1 MRTHGQPS
9 GQLFPK
15 GWPLSSQNQ
24 TKSIINK
31 QKVNR
36 NRNSDTKATENHKN
50 YRFGTVS
57 NELLEAGA
65 YTSFMGPT
73 SSTVS
78 EVVQNIYL
86 FVCVG
91 AYRSSQQ
98 FLVMSG
104 RSYRFLGITSTFRG
118 VNVSLL
124 KDTTRRR

>member
-24 TKSIINK
+24 TQSIINK

-36 NRNSDTKATENHKN
+36 NRNSDTKAPENHNKTTALERSVMN
-50 YRFGTVS
+50 YWGW
-57 NELLEAGA
+57 GA

-91 AYRSSQQ
+91 AYRSSQK
-98 FLVMSG
+98 FLSHVGTELPLPGYYQYFSG
-104 RSYRFLGITSTFRG
+104 S
-118 VNVSLL
+118 
-124 KDTTRRR
+124 